1 MNIQEKKLIESFL
14 QKENSTTH
22 NKAISLLFW
31 GKDVLD
37 ANGKKTHSEWAVTR
51 AIKNAVR
58 KCYSGISYAGRWDE
72 LYSTF
77 VSLFYQYLMN
87 MNPDKFTEIED
98 LPSWMFRVATNF
110 ANSHRKKIDEILVI
124 EDNVLSISSSKNDG
138 SLPLNENN
146 TNITDSVVTRRKIPT
161 QEDEEESDCQED
173 SSKWAEDL
181 IAYYISQIQHEYY
194 RTVLYAIDIYG
205 MSITDFAEEQGKKV
219 SAIHNDHKRAMM
231 ALIQAALPDIRW
243 RAKKLFDRFACELTL
258 EETATLSIF
267 FSGLQGD
274 IQAVVLAYN
283 KLRKIS
289 KRETA
294 YEENE
299 LRSQRRYAKQ

>member
-1 MNIQEKKLIESFL
+1 MNIQERKLIESFL
-14 QKENSTTH
+14 QKENTTVH
-22 NKAISLLFW
+22 NKAVSLLFW
-31 GKDVLD
+31 GKDVQD
-37 ANGKKTHSEWAVTR
+37 ARGSRTHSEWAVTR

-58 KCYSGISYAGRWDE
+58 KCYSGISYTGRWDE

-77 VSLFYQYLMN
+77 VSLFYHYLMN
-87 MNPDKFTEIED
+87 LNPDKYTAIDDF
-98 LPSWMFRVATNF
+98 PSWMFRVATNF
-110 ANSHRKKIDEILVI
+110 ANSRRKEINQILVI
-124 EDNVLSISSSKNDG
+124 EDNVSPLATSKDEEAAP
-138 SLPLNENN
+138 STDHPF
-146 TNITDSVVTRRKIPT
+146 ITTDVITPNKIPAH
-161 QEDEEESDCQED
+161 EDDEDTDDHED

-181 IAYYISQIQHEYY
+181 IAYYISQIQHDYY
-194 RTVLYAIDIYG
+194 REVLYAIDLYG
-205 MSITDFAEEQGKKV
+205 MSITDFAEEQGKKA

-243 RAKKLFDRFACELTL
+243 RAAKLFDRFRDALTR
-258 EETATLSIF
+258 EEADTLSNF

-294 YEENE
+294 EEE
-299 LRSQRRYAKQ
+299 KEERSQRRRAKQ